1 MKKMRR
7 VSIEFRHREV
17 KIEVPGSMLHFQ
29 ESQMH
34 DSQFQDSPMQDTEP
48 EAGSA
53 SAVCPLCGS
62 PWITVGS
69 PTGGDVPAVVDRIRI
84 ALQQSDL
91 HVQVST
97 AGLRICQRSFEEI
110 KEKL

>member
-7 VSIEFRHREV
+7 VSIEFRHREA
-17 KIEVPGSMLHFQ
+17 KIEVPDSMLHFQ
-29 ESQMH
+29 GIQMRDIQVQDSQM
-34 DSQFQDSPMQDTEP
+34 QDPEP
-48 EAGSA
+48 ETGSA

-62 PWITVGS
+62 PWITLVS
-69 PTGGDVPAVVDRIRI
+69 QTVGDVLAVLDRIRI